1 LESINLTDFRRIK
14 KMNLGYT
21 KISDDNLEELA
32 KKLTNLEE
40 LCLKGCLQLKY
51 VNLIGCKNIKKLNLG
66 FTKIEDNNLEQLIK
80 ELPNL

>member
-1 LESINLTDFRRIK
+1 
-14 KMNLGYT
+14 
-21 KISDDNLEELA
+21 LA